1 VLSGQ
6 LDFGLHP
13 SSDQAVNSYAG
24 ARKFA
29 AVFPLLLTASGSLP
43 SILSSQHPAFRQ
55 TKHVV
60 NPGLARCEHT
70 NPFVP
75 GISGRVCKAGKCRE
89 HSALSLVGMRRS
101 YRISR
106 NV

>member
-1 VLSGQ
+1 
-6 LDFGLHP
+6 
-13 SSDQAVNSYAG
+13 
-24 ARKFA
+24 
-29 AVFPLLLTASGSLP
+29 
-43 SILSSQHPAFRQ
+43 
-55 TKHVV
+55 VV

-89 HSALSLVGMRRS
+89 HSALSLVGMPRS

-106 NV
+106 NVWCEPARLGWFSTPWFSVPI